1 MADNKYTSDFSDYS
15 NNMNNIPSKEEVK
28 EKPYYDIDSAPLVQN
43 INSENTS
50 QIYNPD
56 FNPKDNIPQ
65 ENDIQESN
73 LLSDNNNAKTE
84 KKELNCIRLIDNPPI
99 FSTSCIMIIGI
110 CLLGELDMLNAK
122 LNIYILIDDVISCV
136 MAVIYVGLLCA
147 KKNCKNIYLFSI
159 NIIICGG
166 GAVLRTYGAFT
177 YKIEYAFLMY
187 FFILLGFRIA
197 LMVFWM
203 INTYVKKK

>member
-1 MADNKYTSDFSDYS
+1 MADNKNVSDFSEYI
-15 NNMNNIPSKEEVK
+15 NNANDIPSKEEIK
-28 EKPYYDIDSAPLVQN
+28 EKPYYDIDSAPLAQN
-43 INSENTS
+43 INSENPS

-56 FNPKDNIPQ
+56 YFPKDNIPQ
-65 ENDIQESN
+65 ENEIQESN
-73 LLSDNNNAKTE
+73 LLDEKNKEQTDN
-84 KKELNCIRLIDNPPI
+84 KELRCVRLLDNPQI

-110 CLLGELDMLNAK
+110 CLLGELDMLKYK
-122 LNIYILIDDVISCV
+122 LNIYILIDDAISCI

-159 NIIICGG
+159 NIIICVG

>member
-1 MADNKYTSDFSDYS
+1 
-15 NNMNNIPSKEEVK
+15 
-28 EKPYYDIDSAPLVQN
+28 
-43 INSENTS
+43 
-50 QIYNPD
+50 
-56 FNPKDNIPQ
+56 
-65 ENDIQESN
+65 
-73 LLSDNNNAKTE
+73 
-84 KKELNCIRLIDNPPI
+84 
-99 FSTSCIMIIGI
+99 
-110 CLLGELDMLNAK
+110 
-122 LNIYILIDDVISCV
+122 

-159 NIIICGG
+159 NIIICVG